1 MFSYSILSRS
11 IKSGYF
17 LSGVV
22 VALFVWIVDPF
33 INVTFFQGGD
43 IYQQLTHP
51 DALALNTRSVISA
64 VILILSFMG
73 SVLLTR
79 SRRAEDALRDSEDK
93 YRKLFEQ
100 SADAILIIE
109 GNKFV
114 DCNPA
119 TVKMLG
125 YANKKEFLETHPSEL
140 SPQRQPDGR
149 NSLEKADEI
158 LSTAFDK
165 GSQRF
170 EWDHKRQN
178 GEIFPVEVLLTPISF
193 GERNILHV
201 VWRDITERKQ
211 AEKALIESEK
221 KFRGLLETSPNGMVI
236 VNAKGSIE
244 LVNHQL
250 QNMTGYES
258 DELVGQPMEVLIP
271 EKFKNHKRLRDSY
284 LENPSVRLMGEG
296 EVELFVRR
304 KDGSEFPA
312 EISLSPFESADGIN
326 ISAAIHDITERK
338 QVNEVLT
345 YQANHDALTGLVN
358 RREFE
363 RRVERLLSTV
373 GQKEDE
379 HALCYMDLDEFKIV
393 NDTCGHKAG
402 DEMLQQISMLLQQ
415 GVRKRDTLA
424 RLGGDE
430 FGVLMEH
437 CTLKQAHRVADS
449 LQRAIQDFQFSW
461 EEHVF
466 KVGVSIGL
474 VAITGDTPDLNEL
487 MKQADAACYMAK
499 DLGRNRIHVHREG
512 DK

>member
-1 MFSYSILSRS
+1 
-11 IKSGYF
+11 
-17 LSGVV
+17 
-22 VALFVWIVDPF
+22 
-33 INVTFFQGGD
+33 
-43 IYQQLTHP
+43 
-51 DALALNTRSVISA
+51 
-64 VILILSFMG
+64 
-73 SVLLTR
+73 
-79 SRRAEDALRDSEDK
+79 
-93 YRKLFEQ
+93 
-100 SADAILIIE
+100 
-109 GNKFV
+109 
-114 DCNPA
+114 
-119 TVKMLG
+119 
-125 YANKKEFLETHPSEL
+125 
-140 SPQRQPDGR
+140 
-149 NSLEKADEI
+149 
-158 LSTAFDK
+158 
-165 GSQRF
+165 
-170 EWDHKRQN
+170 
-178 GEIFPVEVLLTPISF
+178 
-193 GERNILHV
+193 
-201 VWRDITERKQ
+201 
-211 AEKALIESEK
+211 
-221 KFRGLLETSPNGMVI
+221 MVI

-244 LVNHQL
+244 LVNHKL
-250 QNMTGYES
+250 RDMTGYGP
-258 DELVGQPMEVLIP
+258 DELVGQTVEVLIP
-271 EKFKNHKRLRDSY
+271 ERFKNHMQLRDDY
-284 LENPSVRLMGEG
+284 LANAQVRVMGEG
-296 EVELFVRR
+296 EGELFVRR

-312 EISLSPFESADGIN
+312 EISLSPFEAADGIG
-326 ISAAIHDITERK
+326 ISAGIRDITERK
-338 QVNEVLT
+338 QINEVLT

-437 CTLKQAHRVADS
+437 CTLEQARRVADS

-499 DLGRNRIHVHREG
+499 GLGRNRIHVHREG